1 MKRQAKRQENTIH
14 YQEKDFS
21 LESDPKAQIMEL
33 AVISYKIMITKV
45 LKDIMEKVKNMYK
58 QMENFSREMKTIKR
72 NDGDSKI
79 EIRHS

>member
-1 MKRQAKRQENTIH
+1 
-14 YQEKDFS
+14 
-21 LESDPKAQIMEL
+21 MEL